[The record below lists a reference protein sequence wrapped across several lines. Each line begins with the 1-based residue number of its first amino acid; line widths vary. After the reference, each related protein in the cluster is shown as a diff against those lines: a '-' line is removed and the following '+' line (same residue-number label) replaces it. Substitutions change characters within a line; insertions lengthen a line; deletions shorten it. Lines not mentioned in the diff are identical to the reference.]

1 MKATKVTLKAKEGA
15 APGWP
20 GFLAWLAAVHPNVYS
35 AVEVAQPDLV
45 DAIETAKVSPGA
57 RLNGLNFASDPEWAW
72 NLGGPAAVVAGGSIP
87 NANPAAVVVE
97 GTGATSRIQSL
108 IQTVTQAGAAYLSL
122 DQQKR
127 VLNMQLDRARQG
139 LPPLDVGAYLD
150 PNQGLNVGINQSTQ
164 RTILLVAAG
173 LGGVFLLS
181 RLLKR

>member
-35 AVEVAQPDLV
+35 AVEVAQPDIV

-57 RLNGLNFASDPEWAW
+57 RLNGLNFASNPEWAW
-72 NLGGPAAVVAGGSIP
+72 NLGSVASPVPAGPVDASPGSVIVP
-87 NANPAAVVVE
+87 
-97 GTGATSRIQSL
+97 GTGVSNSIQSL

-127 VLNMQLDRARQG
+127 VLKMQLDRARQG

-150 PNQGLNVGINQSTQ
+150 PNQGLNVGLNTGTQ
-164 RTILLVAAG
+164 RTLLYVVGG
-173 LGGVFLLS
+173 LGAVFLLS